1 MSLHQKRQQQNK
13 QLSLIESFL
22 STATPRSSDHEDD
35 MESNMDMP
43 TSEHNHNCYKAENES
58 DAKIR
63 NLSISTVPNIIPS
76 KGSRKWISTND
87 NSDSRNDGDNENDN
101 ENDIHLASKLTQPN
115 RDFLS
120 RLIMNGAQTEDD
132 DENSSFLDV
141 VDTNNGGSSVSTA
154 GHHVMPGQYSGSLSA
169 SVNNLPQL
177 PHLSSL
183 SHLHAQPFI
192 GSFYNNTGTANLN
205 TNSSAASMLV
215 EAALSTVGNMIQD
228 DDDDSC
234 LTKNGNNENHDNH
247 DIHENMN
254 NSMEVDMS
262 SMQHQQQQQAHHLH
276 HNQHPSNQTPTH
288 DNRFS
293 SNMNTLTSLE
303 NEIKMIKSMGNFP
316 LQISTLPHFS
326 NTGSS
331 SMVQTTSN
339 ASPIDDNLP
348 QDNDIDVDTA
358 STPQTAES
366 ADKMYADNENFVNSN
381 HHQHQQTPPTPH
393 VLSPGRDYAM
403 YNSTNNISPQL
414 SQISRRNYPDHE
426 LISPASSPA
435 LPRYGGFRLDMCRGS
450 KRSDHEDQG
459 SHNMPSMD
467 GRNSQ
472 QHNMSSDDEN
482 SIMAQNLSM
491 GSHNNNS
498 TEEMRMKFNPPQMD
512 MMYSKYENNSG
523 ANNGSDLSDMRAK
536 YMDHSMDVPNF
547 RSSTDGMN
555 DMQGLDMTARPNLST
570 GFHHNFQLPTSTSN
584 NIGRY
589 HHHIYDIL
597 SEREQ
602 QQEQQH
608 QLQHQHMQ
616 HLLQD
621 QMASEQEQDQTTS
634 VDLSRSSN
642 YAVSSPPPLPYS
654 HPHTDMLRMSSL
666 DLAPNSAS
674 GMGNRSFLTQQPLQ
688 HSARDGLAEHHRFL
702 SSSDQHRLLASN
714 GVVSADQLS
723 GNHRLIVDPA
733 THLLMEQNSRL
744 LSSDQSRLLADGS
757 SNRHMVSPRG
767 FGAYHQVS
775 SANYHHSVRPL
786 SSPNHHAVN
795 PTSYHPFPSYYQ

>member
-1 MSLHQKRQQQNK
+1 
-13 QLSLIESFL
+13 
-22 STATPRSSDHEDD
+22 
-35 MESNMDMP
+35 MDMP
-43 TSEHNHNCYKAENES
+43 TSEHNHNSYKDENVS

-63 NLSISTVPNIIPS
+63 DLSINTAPNIIPS

-101 ENDIHLASKLTQPN
+101 ENDNNLSNKLTQPN

-141 VDTNNGGSSVSTA
+141 VDTNNGGTSVSTA
-154 GHHVMPGQYSGSLSA
+154 GHHVMPSQYSNSLSA

-192 GSFYNNTGTANLN
+192 GSFYNNNGSTANLN

-247 DIHENMN
+247 ENMN

-262 SMQHQQQQQAHHLH
+262 AMQHQQQQQQSHHLH

-293 SNMNTLTSLE
+293 SNMNTLTSIE

-316 LQISTLPHFS
+316 LQISALPHFS

-331 SMVQTTSN
+331 SMVQTASN
-339 ASPIDDNLP
+339 ASPNDDNNLP

-358 STPQTAES
+358 STPQTAEPT
-366 ADKMYADNENFVNSN
+366 DKMYTDNENFINSN

-435 LPRYGGFRLDMCRGS
+435 LPRYGGFRLDMCRGG

-459 SHNMPSMD
+459 SHNIPSMD

-498 TEEMRMKFNPPQMD
+498 TEEMRMKFNTPQMD

-523 ANNGSDLSDMRAK
+523 AINGSDLSDMRSK

-570 GFHHNFQLPTSTSN
+570 GFHHNFQLPTSTAN

-654 HPHTDMLRMSSL
+654 HSHTDMLRMSSL

-674 GMGNRSFLTQQPLQ
+674 GMGNRSFLSQQPLQ
-688 HSARDGLAEHHRFL
+688 HSARDGLADHHRFL

-714 GVVSADQLS
+714 GVVGTDQLS

-744 LSSDQSRLLADGS
+744 LSSDQSRLLTDGS